1 MKRIFLVIAVFLLI
15 FSSCKKEET
24 ISTLNGL
31 YTEASPFAGRSQ
43 LNFINSKIVIKT
55 ETGSSYKDTF
65 YYSFLPGIS
74 KIILTPA
81 WTNEFP
87 GQPIDFEKID
97 ENSFKI
103 ENLYASIPE
112 SPKSYMIFKK

>member
-1 MKRIFLVIAVFLLI
+1 MKRIFVSTAVFLLI
-15 FSSCKKEET
+15 LSSCKKDSAL
-24 ISTLNGL
+24 STLHGL
-31 YTEASPFAGRSQ
+31 YIEASPYSGRSQ

-55 ETGSSYKDTF
+55 EKGSSYKDTF
-65 YYSFLPGIS
+65 YYSILPGIS

-81 WTNEFP
+81 WTKDFP
-87 GQPIDFEKID
+87 GQPFDFEKID

-112 SPKSYMIFKK
+112 SRKSFMIFKK

>member
-1 MKRIFLVIAVFLLI
+1 MKRILVITALFFLI
-15 FSSCKKEET
+15 FSSCKKDRIT
-24 ISTLNGL
+24 GAFHGL
-31 YTEASPFAGRSQ
+31 YIEVSPIAGRSQ

-65 YYSFLPGIS
+65 YYSFTADTT

-81 WTNEFP
+81 WTNEFSE
-87 GQPIDFEKID
+87 QMFDFEKID

-103 ENLYASIPE
+103 ENLYPSIPE
-112 SPKSYMIFKK
+112 LPESFMIFKK